1 MNERNSDL
9 MNADRKIL
17 IFSANPK
24 DTGCLR
30 LDKEVR
36 EIQDR
41 LRRAKHGSQ
50 FVVKSA
56 AAVRIQ
62 DLQQELLEHEPHI
75 VHFCGH
81 GEEEGILV
89 EDEQGKAVLV
99 PSDAL
104 ASLFALCA
112 EHIECVLLNSCHSRA
127 QAEAICQHI
136 PYVIGMK
143 KDVHDD
149 AAVEFAA
156 NFYNAL
162 GFGKSIEKAFEFGKT
177 AIHLYDL
184 PDYQTPILLQRRAAA
199 KKPDKIAL
207 LSASPLDNEQNWKPY
222 LDELSKISCPI
233 DHFSLSIDKLNQ
245 LQDYGYVL
253 ICSKVIKN
261 KLLIENKYLCSERI
275 SFQELE
281 ENIGNEET
289 AGVFLFVDQLP
300 EEKFTAELKRPT
312 LILQVEDKKH
322 LHDILFKLFKK
333 NHLNCCDKSRVLNPT
348 DFSLCQL
355 DGKSGIRPGRT
366 KTQLPERIDSQ
377 ELKNFIGR
385 RDDLEQ
391 ICRKLIDLEQG
402 GVLTVKGAGGIGKT
416 HTVKKIAAALA
427 ERGLFSGGIHFI
439 DCEPITDSRQFQF
452 KAAAVFGLEQAEDL
466 WQHLHDHH
474 DGQERLIIFDNF
486 ETLLHLDDAETIK
499 TILSKVA
506 DYAKVVVTSRE
517 WLDMECETNCL
528 IRPMTT
534 DEAAALFTS
543 KFPVQEKREMELLR
557 QKILDPL
564 LNNNPLAIKIITNN
578 LPKGKSLAKLKEEL
592 ENDLFNTI
600 TDHDLRIFDSGS
612 DTNID
617 RKKSMYASILYSYS
631 RLSKD
636 EQIAFELLALF
647 PDGINLEEFKQ
658 LTSTSEKQKKM
669 PPLLITDRLVKSLDN
684 KSMIENSSGH
694 IRLQSIVGKF
704 AAAMLEKR
712 EKQEDISLL
721 YKNAFSYNDRVA
733 FSLNVMNFSD
743 VYEALEIFSSQQNNF
758 LAAVKYCDLFKADK
772 EGLLDYFNN
781 LSELFSNIC
790 SLDGFVL
797 ELSGKI
803 DLFQDKERQ
812 CAEAILLWSE
822 YYNGDFSRSFAK
834 LQQLLPLEQLVG
846 LDRKIFSERL
856 LTNCALDLYRMEGE
870 ALLVAEVN
878 AKYHANYSFYP
889 GALLYLGE
897 YSTQL
902 ATLCQDDSNTFEAL
916 FNLGLLDVKRIDAYL
931 ARLYEKDHIERM
943 QTNYTRAKLL
953 PLQRRKIEP
962 LVVVNPY
969 TKGLKKLML
978 AFIETDAAK
987 ADALYRKAAEHLWHI
1002 RYYHVEALYFHAK
1015 FLHQQN
1021 AVDFAE
1027 VHQRGV
1033 ELAKKHHYRFLQYCF
1048 DELVQ
1053 PSGQPYDQSRYPL
1066 PDNKDFSEYINFL
1079 IKQHK
1084 DVKDWKRRIV
1094 AQRRM
1099 A

>member
-1 MNERNSDL
+1 
-9 MNADRKIL
+9 MNANKKIL

-24 DTGCLR
+24 DTSRLR
-30 LDKEVR
+30 LDKELR
-36 EIQDR
+36 EIQDK
-41 LRRAKHGSQ
+41 LRRAKHGGQ
-50 FVVKSA
+50 FEVRSA
-56 AAVRIQ
+56 VAVRIQ
-62 DLQQELLEHEPHI
+62 DLQQELLEHEPYI

-112 EHIECVLLNSCHSRA
+112 EHIECVLLNSCHSHL

-143 KDVHDD
+143 KEVNDD

-207 LSASPLDNEQNWKPY
+207 LSASPLDNEQNWKSHF
-222 LDELSKISCPI
+222 DELSKISCPI
-233 DHFSLSIDKLNQ
+233 DQFSLSIDNLNQ
-245 LQDYGYVL
+245 LHGYGYVF

-261 KLLIENKYLCSERI
+261 KLLIENKYLCSDRI

-281 ENIGNEET
+281 DNIGNEET
-289 AGVFLFVDQLP
+289 AGIFLFVDQLP

-312 LILQVEDKKH
+312 FILPVEDKKH

-333 NHLNCCDKSRVLNPT
+333 NHLNCCDNSRILNSAA
-348 DFSLCQL
+348 FSLCQL
-355 DGKSGIRPGRT
+355 DGKSGIQPGKT
-366 KTQLPERIDSQ
+366 KTKLPERIDSQ

-391 ICRKLIDLEQG
+391 ICRKLIELEQG

-427 ERGLFSGGIHFI
+427 ERGLFSGGIHFV
-439 DCEPITDSRQFQF
+439 DCEPITDNRQFQF
-452 KAAAVFGLEQAEDL
+452 KAAAVFGLEQAEEL
-466 WQHLHDHH
+466 WQHLHNHH

-517 WLDMECETNCL
+517 WLELEGETDWL

-534 DEAAALFTS
+534 DEAADLFTS
-543 KFPVQEKREMELLR
+543 RFPVQEKKEIELLR
-557 QKILDPL
+557 QEILGPL
-564 LNNNPLAIKIITNN
+564 LNNNPLAIKIITKN

-600 TDHDLRIFDSGS
+600 TEHDLRIFDSGS

-658 LTSTSEKQKKM
+658 LTSTSEKQKKI
-669 PPLLITDRLVKSLDN
+669 PPLLITDRLVKSLDD
-684 KSMIENSSGH
+684 KSMIENSGGH

-704 AAAMLEKR
+704 AAAMLRKR
-712 EKQEDISLL
+712 EDIAML
-721 YKNAFSYNDRVA
+721 YKNVFVYN
-733 FSLNVMNFSD
+733 
-743 VYEALEIFSSQQNNF
+743 YELSSILCFMKNEADAASFALQIFKSKHNNF
-758 LAAVKYCDLFKADK
+758 IVAIKYCDHFKVNK
-772 EGLLDYFNN
+772 EVLLDFFDD
-781 LSELFSNIC
+781 LSELFSSIC
-790 SLDGFVL
+790 SLDEFIR
-797 ELSGKI
+797 ELSDKI
-803 DLFQDKERQ
+803 NLFQDREQQ
-812 CAEAILLWSE
+812 CAKAILLWSE
-822 YYNGDFSRSFAK
+822 YYNGDFTRSFAE
-834 LQQLLPLEQLVG
+834 LQQLLPLEKACG
-846 LDRKIFSERL
+846 LNSEIRSEEL
-856 LTNCALDLYRMEGE
+856 LAVYALDLYRMEGE
-870 ALLVAEVN
+870 ALWAAEYN
-878 AKYHANYSFYP
+878 AKYHVNSSRYLGS
-889 GALLYLGE
+889 LVYLGE
-897 YSTQL
+897 YRTEL
-902 ATLCQDDSNTFEAL
+902 AVVCQDDFFTFEAL

-931 ARLYEKDHIERM
+931 VGLYEKDHIERM
-943 QTNYTRAKLL
+943 QTSYTRAKLL

-978 AFIETDAAK
+978 AFTEEDAEK
-987 ADALYRKAAEHLWHI
+987 ANALYREAAEHLWHI
-1002 RYYHVEALYFHAK
+1002 RYYHVEALYFHSK

-1021 AVDFAE
+1021 ADDFAE
-1027 VHQRGV
+1027 VHQRGL
-1033 ELAKKHHYRFLQYCF
+1033 ELAQKHHYRFLQYQF
-1048 DELVQ
+1048 DELLHQ
-1053 PSGQPYDQSRYPL
+1053 TGLAYDQRNYPL

-1079 IKQHK
+1079 IKQHRDLK
-1084 DVKDWKRRIV
+1084 DGKGRLVM
-1094 AQRRM
+1094 QRRR